1 MDQQHQDR
9 TPGHTGPMSPKP
21 DHGEQSYKGS
31 GRLLG
36 PFLGAAV
43 AVVLPEGLRFAQ
55 NYYLFGYALAV
66 ILLMAFYPAGLIGL
80 GERLVTMLTKPSAVP
95 AKASP

>member
-1 MDQQHQDR
+1 MIVM
-9 TPGHTGPMSPKP
+9 G
-21 DHGEQSYKGS
+21 GS

-36 PFLGAAV
+36 PFLGAAA

-55 NYYLFGYALAV
+55 NYYLLGYALAV
-66 ILLMAFYPAGLIGL
+66 ILLVAFWPTGLVGL
-80 GERLVTMLTKPSAVP
+80 AERLLAMVAKPRGAH